1 MLHMPRFIERINGE
15 LMHFFCGKKGVN
27 SEQANW
33 SDSKTFEKSL
43 KLQTA
48 KEILAETFGIPT
60 REVEE
65 MIQVRS
71 CDEGGP
77 GGHTIEA

>member
-1 MLHMPRFIERINGE
+1 MLHMPRLIERINGE
-15 LMHFFCGKKGVN
+15 LIHFFCGKRGVS
-27 SEQANW
+27 SERANW

-48 KEILAETFGIPT
+48 KEILAETFDIPT

-65 MIQVRS
+65 MIQMRS
-71 CDEGGP
+71 CDEGP
-77 GGHTIEA
+77 GGHTIET